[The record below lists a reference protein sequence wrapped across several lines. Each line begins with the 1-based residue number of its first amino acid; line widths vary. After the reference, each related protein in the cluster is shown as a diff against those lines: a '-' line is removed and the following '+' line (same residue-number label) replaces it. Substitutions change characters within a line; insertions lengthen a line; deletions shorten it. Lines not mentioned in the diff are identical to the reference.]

1 SETKSIVFGRLDSVW
16 GHGMTQNDALAAYL
30 GPEIFER
37 LDWAKLTHAQRD
49 AILSVFRVGL
59 GAGAQSGV
67 VSTIDAVMA
76 RGKVLIC
83 EDGSHGQAR
92 EGDDAELIEDWGAG
106 ALVAI
111 HRQLIYRLDPY
122 QAAEVDVL

>member
-1 SETKSIVFGRLDSVW
+1 
-16 GHGMTQNDALAAYL
+16 MTQNDALAAFL

-37 LDWAKLTHAQRD
+37 LDWARLTQSQRD

-67 VSTIDAVMA
+67 VSKIDWVAA
-76 RGKVLIC
+76 DGRVLIC
-83 EDGSHGQAR
+83 EDGSQWQAR
-92 EGDDAELIEDWGAG
+92 ERDDAELIEDWGAG

-111 HRQLIYRLDPY
+111 NRRLVYRLDPY
-122 QAAEVDVL
+122 QAAEVELLRL

>member
-1 SETKSIVFGRLDSVW
+1 
-16 GHGMTQNDALAAYL
+16 MTQNDALAAFL
-30 GPEIFER
+30 GPELFER
-37 LDWAKLTHAQRD
+37 LAWSRLTHEQRE

-67 VSTIDAVMA
+67 VSTIDAVLG
-76 RGKVLIC
+76 RGKVVIC
-83 EDGSHGQAR
+83 EDGTRWAAR
-92 EGDDAELIEDWGAG
+92 ERDDADLIEDWGEG

-122 QAAEVDVL
+122 QAAEVELLRL